1 MAAVLEAVGDAIVRL
16 ALHAQSPLAR
26 VGFFV
31 IGGLLLTLYG
41 TSLNLAPVEF
51 ATVVGL
57 YIATLFVTFQIA
69 NYAFSPRCAH
79 RTGDDWRAA
88 DHQRRPD
95 HLRLPS
101 SCRVAGIIPDSSD
114 HSRIAQIIPD
124 TQIIPG

>member
-1 MAAVLEAVGDAIVRL
+1 MKVFWFVLMAAVLEAVGDAIVRL

-57 YIATLFVTFQIA
+57 YIATLFVTFQIV
-69 NYAFSPRCAH
+69 NYAFFRVVPTVPVLIGGLLII
-79 RTGDDWRAA
+79 TGGLIIYAY
-88 DHQRRPD
+88 RPA
-95 HLRLPS
+95 
-101 SCRVAGIIPDSSD
+101 VG
-114 HSRIAQIIPD
+114 
-124 TQIIPG
+124 